1 MSEIE
6 PLTWEATYAIVD
18 ALQER
23 HPLRDLAEVSLE
35 QIYRWVIALPNFD
48 DDPALA
54 NDEILMDIYR
64 EWLDRLVVS

>member
-23 HPLRDLAEVSLE
+23 YPLQDLAEVSLE
-35 QIYRWVIALPNFD
+35 QIYHWVLALPDFD

>member
-6 PLTWEATYAIVD
+6 PLTWEATYAVVD
-18 ALQER
+18 ALQR
-23 HPLRDLAEVSLE
+23 YHPLQSLEDVSLGL
-35 QIYRWVIALPNFD
+35 IYQWVLALPDFD

-64 EWLDRLVVS
+64 EWLDRLMGS